1 MVLNGPVRFR
11 HFRMLAQRVARRIRP
26 GSEPSRIRGQGQ
38 SRGGA
43 LPGKERVIIESG
55 PAWFWFVLMLLIG
68 LVWLRR
74 HLQLAQADREKIL
87 TEADAPRGAASK
99 PTLPSLTVLVAGKD
113 EEANIGRCV
122 EGLLRQNYPDLRV
135 IVIND
140 RSTDATPR
148 IIDDAAARDGRLTA
162 LHVKELRP
170 GWFGKNNAMREGM
183 ERVKTE
189 WFAFTDADCAFESP
203 HLLAASVNYALSQGV
218 DLLSVL
224 PRLEA
229 DTFWERVVQP
239 VAGAVL
245 VFWFPPNRVNDPSKP
260 TAYANGAFMLMN
272 RATYDAIGG
281 HERVKTEVNED
292 MHMARLCKQAGG
304 VLRVVRSRDLYSVRM
319 YTGFRQIWNGWS
331 RIFYGC
337 FGTLPR
343 LVVSF
348 IFLALFSLSPYVTL
362 LVALIVGALGVG
374 GDAEASGAA
383 SSGWAWIAGASGV
396 TILAQQSVLWRFWKI
411 QNLPPHWALTY
422 ALGATICLGMTVKA
436 MLKLGGISTT
446 TWRGTTY
453 RGRALERR
461 TKA

>member
-1 MVLNGPVRFR
+1 MP
-11 HFRMLAQRVARRIRP
+11 HFD
-26 GSEPSRIRGQGQ
+26 
-38 SRGGA
+38 
-43 LPGKERVIIESG
+43 SG
-55 PAWFWFVLMLLIG
+55 LAWFWFFFTLLIG

-74 HLQLAQADREKIL
+74 HMQLAQAGREKVL
-87 TEADAPRGAASK
+87 TAADAPAPPSRTGET
-99 PTLPSLTVLVAGKD
+99 PMLPALTMLVAAKD
-113 EEANIGRCV
+113 EETNIGRCI
-122 EGLLRQNYPDLRV
+122 EGLLRQEYPDLRV

-140 RSTDATPR
+140 RSADATPR
-148 IIDDAAARDGRLTA
+148 IIDAAAARDTRLMA
-162 LHVKELRP
+162 VHVKELRP
-170 GWFGKNNAMREGM
+170 GWFGKNNAMREGL
-183 ERVKTE
+183 ERATTD

-203 HLLAASVNYALSQGV
+203 HLLAAAVNYATSQDV
-218 DLLSVL
+218 DFLSVL

-245 VFWFPPNRVNDPSKP
+245 VFWFPPNSVNDPSKP

-304 VLRVVRSRDLYSVRM
+304 VLRVVRSQGLYSVRM
-319 YTGFRQIWNGWS
+319 YTGFKQIWNGWS

-343 LVVSF
+343 LIVSF
-348 IFLALFSLSPYVTL
+348 IFLAVFSLSPYLTL
-362 LVALIVGALGVG
+362 FGA
-374 GDAEASGAA
+374 GAMN
-383 SSGWAWIAGASGV
+383 SSGCAVAVNSTYLTNAPASAAAWMSVAAIFAIA
-396 TILAQQSVLWRFWKI
+396 AQQSVLWRFWRI

-422 ALGATICLGMTVKA
+422 PLGAAICLGMIVKA
-436 MLKLGGISTT
+436 MLKLGGVSTT

-453 RGRALERR
+453 RGDKLEPPGAPRQ
-461 TKA
+461 